1 MGFERKIGI
10 AAALAMLPGAAFAA
24 PAEPLV
30 VTELPDASLVPLS
43 GAPSGQS
50 PEDATA
56 RFSLAVAQAL
66 ASDQRAN
73 EQACRSS
80 RPAPGTDPVTR
91 YQWRARCLYQRR

>member
-10 AAALAMLPGAAFAA
+10 AAALALLPGTALAA

-43 GAPSGQS
+43 GAPTERQ
-50 PEDATA
+50 EDATA

-73 EQACRSS
+73 EEACRSS
-80 RPAPGTDPVTR
+80 HPAPGTDPLTR
-91 YQWRARCLYQRR
+91 YQWQARCLYQRR